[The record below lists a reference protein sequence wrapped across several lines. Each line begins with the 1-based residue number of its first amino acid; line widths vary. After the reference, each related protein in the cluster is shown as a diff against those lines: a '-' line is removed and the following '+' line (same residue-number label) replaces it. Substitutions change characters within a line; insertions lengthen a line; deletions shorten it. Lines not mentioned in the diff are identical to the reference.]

1 MSRVK
6 SVHPQPLHFLIAI
19 MSSELQVEAVCIESE
34 SESKVNKTKKKTEN
48 YKFLVTFSLRA
59 RAA

>member
-1 MSRVK
+1 
-6 SVHPQPLHFLIAI
+6 